1 MSLNKLVVSF
11 ARLTVPKLSPVSD
24 GAVHTFYRGF
34 HQSTNNLKNFNSRVP
49 KNIKI
54 GRFRFEVGVD
64 FKNYT
69 LTPLKTAKT
78 GGRGP
83 DGKIWVH
90 RIGGGDKLLY
100 RMIDNKRIGPSEGEP
115 LLERVNTVMKD
126 PCRSAYI
133 AVVAGGDKK
142 RYIIASEKMKEGD
155 IIKTSGVLTSM
166 PVRATDGDAFPIGSL
181 PLGTIIHNIEKL
193 PKEGGTVAL
202 AAGCSG
208 VYVRRAGDK
217 CVVRMP
223 SKREI
228 ILSERCMV
236 VVGKVSNIDHHKT
249 KKMKSPQ
256 ESRWR
261 GIRPKSGW
269 WQRKDGYCGRKI
281 KPIKPAYEAK
291 PISERPEVFKLTV

>member
-1 MSLNKLVVSF
+1 MAVGRLSNSSLQASSRN
-11 ARLTVPKLSPVSD
+11 
-24 GAVHTFYRGF
+24 F
-34 HQSTNNLKNFNSRVP
+34 HQSSNSLKNFNSRLP

-54 GRFRFEVGVD
+54 GKFRFETHVD

-83 DGKIWVH
+83 DGRIWVH

-100 RMIDNKRIGPSEGEP
+100 RMIDNKRIGPTEGEP
-115 LLERVNTVMKD
+115 LVEHVNVIMKD
-126 PCRSAYI
+126 PCRSAHI
-133 AVVAGGDKK
+133 AVVAGGDRK

-155 IIKTSGVLTSM
+155 LIKTSGVLTAM
-166 PVRATDGDAFPIGSL
+166 PVRASDGDAYPIGSL
-181 PLGTIIHNIEKL
+181 PIGTLIHNVEQLPGDGGTI
-193 PKEGGTVAL
+193 AL
-202 AAGCSG
+202 AAGTSAL
-208 VYVRRAGDK
+208 YIRRVGNK
-217 CVVRMP
+217 CIVRMP

-236 VVGKVSNIDHHKT
+236 VVGRVSNTEHHKT
-249 KKMKSPQ
+249 KKMKTAG

-281 KPIKPAYEAK
+281 RPIKPAFEAK
-291 PISERPEVFKLTV
+291 PVVQPPEAFKWTV